1 MRKSPG
7 EQDPKGG
14 KDLVIKWPSLLQ
26 LLSFGAAI

>member
-14 KDLVIKWPSLLQ
+14 KDLVIKWPRLLQ
-26 LLSFGAAI
+26 LSFGAAI